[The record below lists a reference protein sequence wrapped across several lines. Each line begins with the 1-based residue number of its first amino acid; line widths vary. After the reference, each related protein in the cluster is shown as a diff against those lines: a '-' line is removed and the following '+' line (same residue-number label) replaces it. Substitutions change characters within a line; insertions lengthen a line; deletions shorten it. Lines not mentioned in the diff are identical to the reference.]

1 MSKVRV
7 PVLSLLPALA
17 VAAVM
22 GAATAAP
29 AGPYAA
35 RCAGNPAEPALLV
48 HIVGFKARTGT
59 VRVQSYGG
67 APAHFFDKGSYLKRV
82 DLRVPPAGPLDVCMP
97 VPAPGTYAISVRHDI
112 DANGKADRGDGG
124 GLSGN
129 PRLSLFD
136 LLFKRK
142 PDPAVVSVPVAHGVR
157 TVPIMLE
164 YLSGT
169 SFRPVAG

>member
-7 PVLSLLPALA
+7 PLLSLLPALA
-17 VAAVM
+17 AVTVM

-35 RCAGNPAEPALLV
+35 RCEGNPADPAVLV
-48 HIVGFKARTGT
+48 HIVGFKARTGI

-67 APAHFFDKGSYLKRV
+67 DPARYFDKGTYLKRV
-82 DLRVPPAGPLDVCMP
+82 ELRVPPAGPLDVCVP

-112 DANGKADRGDGG
+112 DGAGRTGRGDGG

-129 PRLSLFD
+129 PHLSLFD

-142 PDPAVVSVPVAHGVR
+142 PDPAVVAVPVQRGVR
-157 TVPIMLE
+157 TVPIVLN

>member
-7 PVLSLLPALA
+7 PILSLLPAFA
-17 VAAVM
+17 VAVAM

-29 AGPYAA
+29 AGPFAA
-35 RCAGNPAEPALLV
+35 RCEGNPAEPAMLV

-59 VRVQSYGG
+59 IRVQSYGG
-67 APAHFFDKGSYLKRV
+67 DPERFFDKDTYLKRV
-82 DLRVPPAGPLDVCMP
+82 DLRVPAAGPLDVCMP

-112 DANGKADRGDGG
+112 DGAGKAGRGDGG

-129 PRLSLFD
+129 PHMSLFD

-142 PDPAVVSVPVAHGVR
+142 PDPAVVAVPVQRGVR
-157 TVPIMLE
+157 TVPIVLN

-169 SFRPVAG
+169 SFRPVAS

>member
-7 PVLSLLPALA
+7 PILWLLPTLG
-17 VAAVM
+17 VAAAM

-35 RCAGNPAEPALLV
+35 RCEGNPAEPAMLV

-67 APAHFFDKGSYLKRV
+67 DPARYFDKDTYLKRV
-82 DLRVPPAGPLDVCMP
+82 DLRVPAAGALDVCLP
-97 VPAPGTYAISVRHDI
+97 VPSPGTYAISVRHDI
-112 DANGKADRGDGG
+112 DGAGKSDRGDGG

-129 PRLSLFD
+129 PHMSLFD

-142 PDPAVVSVPVAHGVR
+142 PDPAVVAVPVQRGVR
-157 TVPIMLE
+157 TVPIVLN